1 MTCSM
6 TKMKQIIFDVW
17 ILFTFLTDNT
27 RFNELVKLSNTKKSL
42 LIPLVTMKF
51 LKTLSSRTDVAN
63 HIKAV

>member
-51 LKTLSSRTDVAN
+51 MKTLSSRTDVTN